1 MSCARCGQELPEV
14 AQFCLKC
21 GAAAVPPA
29 VPIAEAAS
37 QITLPVKPYRWGK
50 FQGWALVTL
59 NPAAALITLAS
70 AQTEDER
77 QVGIGLAVM
86 CALSV
91 PMGVG
96 ILKKKR
102 FGLILVYVTLALICF
117 SIVMS
122 FATHGLEGA
131 HGAAVGAGGWVLSTI
146 YYHNRRNEF
155 R

>member
-77 QVGIGLAVM
+77 QVGIGLAV
-86 CALSV
+86 SV
-91 PMGVG
+91 
-96 ILKKKR
+96 
-102 FGLILVYVTLALICF
+102 
-117 SIVMS
+117 
-122 FATHGLEGA
+122 H
-131 HGAAVGAGGWVLSTI
+131 
-146 YYHNRRNEF
+146 
-155 R
+155 